1 MKTADLP
8 LRPQRHLSLRSWVL
22 LLAGGQILFWLYTFR
37 FIFVN
42 SNPMGDGL
50 EIMAI
55 FPFGYI
61 FLGLVIPT
69 LLLGAIGRLLQ
80 VGFLLGLAGVVCN
93 LVLFIEIAGELTGH
107 GKRALQF

>member
-8 LRPQRHLSLRSWVL
+8 LRPQRHPSLRSWVL

-50 EIMAI
+50 EVMAI

-61 FLGLVIPT
+61 FLGLSFPRCCWAQ
-69 LLLGAIGRLLQ
+69 LADYSSLGSCLVWLVWFAIWCSL
-80 VGFLLGLAGVVCN
+80 
-93 LVLFIEIAGELTGH
+93 
-107 GKRALQF
+107 

>member
-1 MKTADLP
+1 
-8 LRPQRHLSLRSWVL
+8 VL

-50 EIMAI
+50 EIMSI

-61 FLGLVIPT
+61 LGLVIPT
-69 LLLGAIGRLLQ
+69 LLLGAIGRLSLGSCL
-80 VGFLLGLAGVVCN
+80 VLLGWFATWCSL
-93 LVLFIEIAGELTGH
+93 
-107 GKRALQF
+107 